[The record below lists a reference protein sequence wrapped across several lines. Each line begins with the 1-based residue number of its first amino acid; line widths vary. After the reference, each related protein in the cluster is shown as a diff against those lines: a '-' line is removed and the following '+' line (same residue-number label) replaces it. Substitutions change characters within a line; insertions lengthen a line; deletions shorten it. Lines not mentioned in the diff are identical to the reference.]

1 MLLNIVLGFFD
12 DYKIQKNNMFF
23 WAKIIYYHFDHY
35 DQFDKSSLL
44 EKKVFT
50 KFHSFKNRPDS
61 KLLNGSVRVSC
72 SPGNDYNSLKN
83 IAVYL
88 LIKSYINYMKCI
100 VTTVNPHVAYFIWS
114 SAGTSPS
121 ASRWKGCRQKS
132 QTVGQAFYMLVEVH
146 CQDMPDKTQKMYQP
160 ILT

>member
-1 MLLNIVLGFFD
+1 MIIKFKRTTCFFG
-12 DYKIQKNNMFF
+12 QKSFT
-23 WAKIIYYHFDHY
+23 ITLITTI
-35 DQFDKSSLL
+35 KSSLL
-44 EKKVFT
+44 EKKVFI
-50 KFHSFKNRPDS
+50 KFHSLKNRPDS
-61 KLLNGSVRVSC
+61 KLLNGSVCVSC

-146 CQDMPDKTQKMYQP
+146 CQDMPDKTQEDVPANTDITFFSICMSK
-160 ILT
+160 